1 MDEFNNPIKD
11 KRKTTSGKGG
21 IATDMNAMV
30 DLAFLLL
37 TFFMLTTTMVRPK
50 VLEMIMPVP
59 DKEEELSKG
68 QTLKESRAL
77 TLVPFPE
84 GKLYYYKG
92 FSEAVFL
99 EAGQAFEDIATVL
112 NQHALSQE
120 EPIVIIK
127 PHPESHF
134 EQVVDLIDAV
144 HLAKIQRYAFD
155 QYGEKE
161 ETLAR
166 DKGVNYQ
173 Q

>member
-1 MDEFNNPIKD
+1 MDEFNNPIKE
-11 KRKTTSGKGG
+11 KRKTASVRGG

-37 TFFMLTTTMVRPK
+37 TFFMLSTTMVRPK

-59 DKEEELSKG
+59 DKEEEASRV
-68 QTLKESRAL
+68 QTLRESRAL

-84 GKLYYYKG
+84 EKLYYYKG

-99 EAGQAFEDIATVL
+99 EAGESFEDITAVL
-112 NQHALSQE
+112 NQHARSQE
-120 EPIVIIK
+120 DPIVIIK

-134 EQVVDLIDAV
+134 EQVVDLIDAI
-144 HLAKIQRYAFD
+144 HLAKILRYAFD

-161 ETLAR
+161 ETLAKE
-166 DKGVNYQ
+166 KGVNYQ
-173 Q
+173 R